1 MIYFLDRLAEFDT
14 GGQGCDSHLHKISA
28 DGYVVYILSIVFV
41 ASLRVFMKMLHLHGM
56 LSHIFLFVS
65 RCQLTPWKSLDCNVG
80 LAGVG
85 WSVGSKN

>member
-14 GGQGCDSHLHKISA
+14 GGQGCGSHLHKISA

-41 ASLRVFMKMLHLHGM
+41 ASLRVFMKMLHLHGIC
-56 LSHIFLFVS
+56 LSLLFVS
-65 RCQLTPWKSLDCNVG
+65 RCQHPPWKSLDCKVG